1 MTVKEL
7 AENYGALDLLT
18 AYIMRTAGVSE
29 EQADDMVYSIDFDL
43 DRYLDR
49 TFHEDDIE
57 DAGEEDV

>member
-7 AENYGALDLLT
+7 AENYGALDLLV

-57 DAGEEDV
+57 YAGEEDV